1 MKKILVVL
9 TTLCCCLAGSVAAS
23 AQPSQTAGKNVS
35 QARLTPTVLA
45 VRAVA
50 PAVVSITTSK
60 VVARR
65 DNAFG
70 GLLQDEFF
78 RRFLGPGFEF
88 PGGPARPRTEQSL
101 GSGVIIDGA
110 KGLVLTN
117 NHVIAGAESIT
128 AVLQDGRSLEAEL
141 LGSDADFDVAVLK
154 LRGASNLPQATM
166 GESRGLLIG
175 EPAIAIG
182 NPYGYGHTVT
192 TGVISAVGRSL
203 RAEDGAA
210 YADLIQTDAAIN
222 PGNSGGPLVDIE
234 GRVIGINM
242 AIRAGAEGIG
252 FAIPVEKARRVVAEL
267 MDTGKVSPVWLGLF
281 GQGVD
286 ERVARY
292 FGLDEQ
298 KGLLVTEVAPGGP
311 AQAAGIVPG
320 DVVLSVSGAAV
331 EDVDH
336 FQGLLRTVTAGEEVS
351 LEVLHDGGKR
361 RVGVRAA
368 PFAREAALELA
379 AARWGITARE
389 DGRKEGLVL
398 TRVPQASP
406 AGKIGLAP
414 GDRLLGVGGQR
425 VDGMDD
431 LARAVMRHSMH
442 RSLILVVE
450 RGGRAYYARITL

>member
-1 MKKILVVL
+1 MNKTFPCIAIFA
-9 TTLCCCLAGSVAAS
+9 CLACTPLAAT
-23 AQPSQTAGKNVS
+23 AQTASKSVS
-35 QARLTPTVLA
+35 PARQTPTVLA
-45 VRAVA
+45 VKAVA
-50 PAVVSITTSK
+50 PAVVSIATSK
-60 VVARR
+60 VIESRG
-65 DNAFG
+65 DPFG
-70 GLLQDEFF
+70 GLFQDEFF
-78 RRFLGPGFEF
+78 RRFLGPGFEL
-88 PGGPARPRTEQSL
+88 PGGPARRRTAQSL

-117 NHVIAGAESIT
+117 NHVIAGAETIT
-128 AVLQDGRSLEAEL
+128 VVLQDGRSFEAEL
-141 LGSDADFDVAVLK
+141 LGSDADFDVAVLT
-154 LRGASNLPQATM
+154 LRGAGNLPQAVM
-166 GESRGLLIG
+166 GDSRGLLIG

-292 FGLDEQ
+292 FGLAEPR
-298 KGLLVTEVAPGGP
+298 GLLVTEVAAGGP

-320 DVVLSVSGAAV
+320 DVVLSVSGAQV
-331 EDVDH
+331 EDADH
-336 FQGLLRTVTAGEEVS
+336 FQGLLRTVTAGEEVA
-351 LEVLHDGGKR
+351 LEVLHGGDRR

-368 PFAREAALELA
+368 PFGRDAALNLA
-379 AARWGITARE
+379 ASRWGITVRE
-389 DGRKEGLVL
+389 DGRRKGLVL
-398 TRVPQASP
+398 AQVSPSGP
-406 AGKIGLAP
+406 AGKIGLAA
-414 GDRLLGVGGQR
+414 GDRLLGVGGER

-431 LARAVMRHSMH
+431 LVRAVMRHSMH
-442 RSLILVVE
+442 RALILVVE